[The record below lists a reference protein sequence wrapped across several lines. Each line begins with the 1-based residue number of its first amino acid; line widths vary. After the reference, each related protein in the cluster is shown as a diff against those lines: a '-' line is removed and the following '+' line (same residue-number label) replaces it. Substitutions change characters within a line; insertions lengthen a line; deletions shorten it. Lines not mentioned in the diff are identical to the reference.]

1 MNFIGN
7 RYSIINIENNIEF
20 NKLYKA
26 KDLYENKTVLLKV
39 ISHNNY
45 ICEDFLVNLIDES
58 TTIKYMNSPYILN
71 MIDIGVDY
79 REDGIWYYMIYDY
92 ENGISL
98 SNIIEI

>member
-45 ICEDFLVNLIDES
+45 ICEDFLVNLID
-58 TTIKYMNSPYILN
+58 
-71 MIDIGVDY
+71 
-79 REDGIWYYMIYDY
+79 
-92 ENGISL
+92 
-98 SNIIEI
+98 